1 MGSHRRRASLLLTLI
16 VSTIDCSWSFHGVSV
31 LSECG
36 VSSRT
41 ARAAVLRTLVAL
53 HAKEKKG
60 PKQKSQ
66 AGQTMAVN
74 RVAYRNYEIIE
85 KFEAG
90 ISLKGTEG
98 L

>member
-1 MGSHRRRASLLLTLI
+1 MIAAA
-16 VSTIDCSWSFHGVSV
+16 IDCSASFRGVS
-31 LSECG
+31 LLPSATE
-36 VSSRT
+36 RT
-41 ARAAVLRTLVAL
+41 TKTRATVRALVQL
-53 HAKEKKG
+53 HAQKKG

-66 AGQTMAVN
+66 AGKTMAVN

-98 L
+98 LLIFRFA

>member
-1 MGSHRRRASLLLTLI
+1 MGSYRWRASLLLTLI
-16 VSTIDCSWSFHGVSV
+16 VSTIDCSKSFHAVSV
-31 LSECG
+31 LSECSG
-36 VSSRT
+36 SSRT
-41 ARAAVLRTLVAL
+41 TRAAVLRTSVEL
-53 HAKEKKG
+53 HAKAKKG